1 MRAVCAVIASG
12 RRDLLKLRD
21 QSGQDDIAFECWYK
35 SRRNSASVNG
45 DGNMQHSKIAS
56 EEVDRLQT
64 PALVIDGAIVRRN
77 VRRLADYAA
86 SVGVTIRPHTKTHK
100 LRKLAELQLDAGA
113 IGLTVAKVSEAEAIS
128 DSGQDVFLAYPPI
141 GEQRADRLAALGRDR
156 TMRAAV
162 DSLAAIEATSAAA
175 RAAGTTVGLLVDLD
189 VGLGR
194 TGVPSPAATLSL
206 AQAIDQSVN
215 VRLDGIMI
223 YPGHVWSLPDQQGAE
238 LKAVDDLVVETLE
251 LWAKHGLAA
260 AIVSGGSTPTAYQSH
275 LMPHVTEIRP
285 GTYVFND
292 MNTARPGFC
301 SVDDCAA
308 RVVATVVSDA
318 VAGQVV
324 IDAGSKALARDASS
338 IPNGGFGYVVEYPE
352 ARIKQLSEEHGQID
366 VTKCRERPR
375 IGERVTIIPNHI
387 CPCVNLQAAV
397 WWMEP
402 GERLQQMVVDA
413 RGKTQ

>member
-1 MRAVCAVIASG
+1 MP
-12 RRDLLKLRD
+12 
-21 QSGQDDIAFECWYK
+21 
-35 SRRNSASVNG
+35 
-45 DGNMQHSKIAS
+45 
-56 EEVDRLQT
+56 T
-64 PALVIDGAIVRRN
+64 PALVIDGGIVRRN

-86 SVGVTIRPHTKTHK
+86 KVGVQIRPHTKTHK
-100 LRKLAELQLDAGA
+100 LRKLAKMQLGAGA

-128 DSGQDVFLAYPPI
+128 DSGHDIFLAYPPI
-141 GEQRADRLAALGRDR
+141 GEQRASRLASLARDR

-162 DSLAAIEATSAAA
+162 DSLAAIEAASAAA
-175 RAAGTTVGLLVDLD
+175 RAAGTKIGLLVDLD

-206 AQAIDQSVN
+206 AQAIDRSSN
-215 VRLDGIMI
+215 VHLDGIMI

-238 LKAVDDLVVETLE
+238 LKTVDHLIVETLE
-251 LWAKHGLAA
+251 LWAKHGLSA

-292 MNTARPGFC
+292 MNTVRPGFC

-308 RVVATVVSDA
+308 RVIATVVSDA

-338 IPNGGFGYVVEYPE
+338 IPNAGFGYVIEYPE
-352 ARIKQLSEEHGQID
+352 ARIKQLSEEHGQVD
-366 VTKCRERPR
+366 VKDCSACPK

-397 WWMEP
+397 WWMES
-402 GERLQQMVVDA
+402 GEPLQQMVVDA
-413 RGKTQ
+413 RGRTQ